1 VKSLSGTVHAEAH
14 ENALPKRQKAGMPG
28 WLARVHHS
36 ASIGSRPFHP
46 LRQNDPNS
54 LTRA

>member
-1 VKSLSGTVHAEAH
+1 LSETVDAEAH
-14 ENALPKRQKAGMPG
+14 ENALTKRQKAGVLG
-28 WLARVHHS
+28 WLASVHHS